1 MVRMSNM
8 RNVRKSSRRQVRS
21 CIAVL
26 LAVLCWSAPTAI
38 FAACKLGQM
47 VEFPVSMAG
56 SRPLITAKIND
67 QDVQFV
73 FDSGAFYSMISAA
86 SAAQLN
92 LKLTPAPLGLRVTG
106 LNGSV
111 NTSVANVKVLTL
123 GGLPIKN
130 VEFLVGGSDV
140 QGGSVG
146 LLGQNIFRIGDV
158 EYDLAKGVIR
168 LMRADGCSNALLAYW
183 VKATEPYSV
192 IKIDSVT
199 PLEPHTIST
208 AYINGA
214 EVRVL
219 FDTGAPTS
227 MLSLKAAARAGVKPD
242 SPGVVAAGR
251 SGGIGRS
258 TYQTY
263 IGPFASFKI
272 GEEEVRNTRL
282 RFGDMTLEDADMLL
296 GADFFLSHRIYV
308 ASSQRKLY
316 FTFNGGHVFNLSSG
330 TSPAPTPAA
339 EPAGDTRPAEQ
350 PKADEPVDAAAYSR
364 RGAAAAARRDYE
376 HALADLTRACEL
388 APDKPEYFYQRGL
401 AYRDSKQFAPAMA
414 DFNRALELNPDDLL
428 ALAARAGLR
437 MGDHDN
443 AGATADLD
451 AVDRNAPKEADV
463 RLFLAQGYEHLDL
476 LPRSVAQFD
485 LWIISHRDD
494 SRMASAL
501 NGRCWVKALLGEDLG
516 NALADCNGAL
526 KLTDKSSPSFGRILD
541 SRAFVRLRMGDYDK
555 SIADYDDSLKLGPKN
570 AWSLYG
576 RGIAKT
582 RKNRIAEGEADRAA
596 ATAIWAPVEEQ
607 FKRRG
612 IVP

>member
-1 MVRMSNM
+1 MG
-8 RNVRKSSRRQVRS
+8 NVLKTSARRVRS
-21 CIAVL
+21 CIALFAVL
-26 LAVLCWSAPTAI
+26 ILCWSAPTATL
-38 FAACKLGQM
+38 AACKLGKM

-56 SRPLITAKIND
+56 LRPLITAKIND
-67 QDVQFV
+67 RDVQFL

-86 SAAQLN
+86 GAAQLN
-92 LKLTPAPLGLRVTG
+92 LKLSPAPLGLRVTG

-123 GGLPIKN
+123 GGFPIKN

-146 LLGQNIFRIGDV
+146 LLGQNIIRIGDV

-168 LMRADGCSNALLAYW
+168 LMRADGCNNALLAYW
-183 VKATEPYSV
+183 VKEAEPYSV
-192 IKIDSVT
+192 IKIDSAT
-199 PLEPHTIST
+199 PLEPHTTST

-214 EVRVL
+214 EVRVV

-227 MLSLKAAARAGVKPD
+227 MLTLKAAARAGVKPD
-242 SPGVVAAGR
+242 SPGVVAAGY
-251 SGGIGRS
+251 SGGAGRS
-258 TYQTY
+258 TYKTY

-282 RFGDMTLEDADMLL
+282 RFGDMTLENADMLL

-316 FTFNGGHVFNLSSG
+316 FTFNGGHVFNLSAG
-330 TSPAPTPAA
+330 TAPTPAA
-339 EPAGDTRPAEQ
+339 EPAAGTPPTDQ

-364 RGAAAAARRDYE
+364 RGAAAAARRDFE
-376 HALADLTRACEL
+376 HAIADLTRACEL
-388 APDKPEYFYQRGL
+388 APDKSEYFYERGI
-401 AYRDSKQFAPAMA
+401 AYRESKQFAPAMS
-414 DFNRALELNPDDLL
+414 DFNRALELNPDDLS
-428 ALAARAGLR
+428 ALTARAALR
-437 MGDHDN
+437 MVSQDKT
-443 AGATADLD
+443 GATADLD
-451 AVDRNAPKEADV
+451 AVDRQAPKEADV

-476 LPRSVAQFD
+476 LSQSVAQYD

-494 SRMASAL
+494 ARMASAL
-501 NGRCWVKALLGEDLG
+501 NGRCWERALLGEDLG
-516 NALADCNGAL
+516 NALADCNAAL
-526 KLTDKSSPSFGRILD
+526 KLTDKSSLSFGRILD
-541 SRAFVRLRMGDYDK
+541 SRALVRLRLRDYDK
-555 SIADYDDSLKLGPKN
+555 SIADYDDSLKLIPKN

-576 RGIAKT
+576 RGVAKT
-582 RKNRIAEGEADRAA
+582 RKNRIAEGEADMAA

-612 IVP
+612 ITP

>member
-1 MVRMSNM
+1 MAWKDSMGNI
-8 RNVRKSSRRQVRS
+8 RKPSPRRVRS

-26 LAVLCWSAPTAI
+26 AVLCGAAPTATL
-38 FAACKLGQM
+38 AACKLGKM

-56 SRPLITAKIND
+56 LRPLITAKIND
-67 QDVQFV
+67 QDVQFL

-92 LKLTPAPLGLRVTG
+92 LKLSPAPLGLRVTG

-123 GGLPIKN
+123 GGFPIKN

-146 LLGQNIFRIGDV
+146 LLGQNFIRIGDV

-168 LMRADGCSNALLAYW
+168 LMHADGCSNALLAYW
-183 VKATEPYSV
+183 VKAGEPYSV

-208 AYINGA
+208 AYVNGA
-214 EVRVL
+214 EVRVT

-242 SPGVVAAGR
+242 SPGVVAAGY
-251 SGGIGRS
+251 SGGVGRS
-258 TYQTY
+258 SYKTY

-282 RFGDMTLEDADMLL
+282 RFGDMTLENADMLL

-330 TSPAPTPAA
+330 TAPTPAA
-339 EPAGDTRPAEQ
+339 EPAGGTPPADQ

-364 RGAAAAARRDYE
+364 RGAAAAARHDYE
-376 HALADLTRACEL
+376 NALADLTRACEL
-388 APDKPEYFYQRGL
+388 APDKSEYFYQRGV
-401 AYRDSKQFAPAMA
+401 AYRESQQFAPAMS
-414 DFNRALELNPDDLL
+414 DFNRALELNPDDLS
-428 ALAARAGLR
+428 ALTARAALR
-437 MGDHDN
+437 MGGHDN

-451 AVDRNAPKEADV
+451 AVDRHAPKEADV

-476 LPRSVAQFD
+476 LSRSVAQYD

-494 SRMASAL
+494 ARMALAL
-501 NGRCWVKALLGEDLG
+501 NGRCGERALFGEDLA
-516 NALADCNGAL
+516 NALGDCNAAL
-526 KLTDKSSPSFGRILD
+526 KLTDKSSPAFGRILD
-541 SRAFVRLRMGDYDK
+541 SRALVRLRMGDFDRA
-555 SIADYDDSLKLGPKN
+555 IADYDDSLKLIPKN

-582 RKNRIAEGEADRAA
+582 RKNRIAEGEADMAA

-612 IVP
+612 ISR

>member
-1 MVRMSNM
+1 MNSMG
-8 RNVRKSSRRQVRS
+8 NVLKTSARRVRS
-21 CIAVL
+21 CIALFAVL
-26 LAVLCWSAPTAI
+26 ILCWSAPTATL
-38 FAACKLGQM
+38 AACKLGKM

-56 SRPLITAKIND
+56 LRPLITAKIND
-67 QDVQFV
+67 RDVQFL

-92 LKLTPAPLGLRVTG
+92 LKLSPAPLGLRVTG

-123 GGLPIKN
+123 GGFPIKN

-146 LLGQNIFRIGDV
+146 LLGQNIIRIGDV

-168 LMRADGCSNALLAYW
+168 LMRADGCNNALLAYW
-183 VKATEPYSV
+183 VKEAEPYSV
-192 IKIDSVT
+192 IKIDSAT
-199 PLEPHTIST
+199 PLEPHTTST

-214 EVRVL
+214 EVRVV

-227 MLSLKAAARAGVKPD
+227 MLTLKAAARAGVKPD
-242 SPGVVAAGR
+242 SPGVVAAGY
-251 SGGIGRS
+251 SGGAGRS
-258 TYQTY
+258 TYKTY

-282 RFGDMTLEDADMLL
+282 RFGDMTLENADMLL

-316 FTFNGGHVFNLSSG
+316 FTFNGGHVFNLSAG
-330 TSPAPTPAA
+330 TAPTPAA
-339 EPAGDTRPAEQ
+339 EPAAGTPPTDQ

-364 RGAAAAARRDYE
+364 RGAAAAARRDFE
-376 HALADLTRACEL
+376 HAIADLTRACEL
-388 APDKPEYFYQRGL
+388 APDKSEYFYERGI
-401 AYRDSKQFAPAMA
+401 AYRESKQFAPAMS
-414 DFNRALELNPDDLL
+414 DFNRALELNPDDLS
-428 ALAARAGLR
+428 ALTARAALR
-437 MGDHDN
+437 MVSQDKT
-443 AGATADLD
+443 GATADLD
-451 AVDRNAPKEADV
+451 AVDRQAPKEADV

-476 LPRSVAQFD
+476 LSQSVAQYD

-494 SRMASAL
+494 ARMASAL
-501 NGRCWVKALLGEDLG
+501 NGRCWERALLGEDLG
-516 NALADCNGAL
+516 NALADCNAAL
-526 KLTDKSSPSFGRILD
+526 KLTDKSSLSFGRILD
-541 SRAFVRLRMGDYDK
+541 SRALVRLRLRDYDK
-555 SIADYDDSLKLGPKN
+555 SIADYDDSLKLIPKN

-576 RGIAKT
+576 RGVAKT
-582 RKNRIAEGEADRAA
+582 RKNRIAEGEADMAA

-612 IVP
+612 ITP

>member
-1 MVRMSNM
+1 MG
-8 RNVRKSSRRQVRS
+8 NVRKSSRRRVRS

-26 LAVLCWSAPTAI
+26 AVLYWWAPTAT
-38 FAACKLGQM
+38 FAACKLSKM
-47 VEFPVSMAG
+47 IEFPVDMAG
-56 SRPLITAKIND
+56 LRPLITAKIND
-67 QDVQFV
+67 QDVQFL

-92 LKLTPAPLGLRVTG
+92 LKLSPAPLSLRVMG
-106 LNGSV
+106 LNGAV

-123 GGLPIKN
+123 GSIPVKN

-146 LLGQNIFRIGDV
+146 ILGQNIIRIGDV

-168 LMRADGCSNALLAYW
+168 LMHADGCSNALLAYW

-192 IKIDSVT
+192 IKIDSAT
-199 PLEPHTIST
+199 PLEPHTAST

-214 EVRVL
+214 EVRVI

-242 SPGVVAAGR
+242 SPGVVAAGY

-258 TYQTY
+258 SYKAY

-282 RFGDMTLEDADMLL
+282 RFGDMTLENADMLL

-316 FTFNGGHVFNLSSG
+316 FTFNGGHVFNLSS
-330 TSPAPTPAA
+330 
-339 EPAGDTRPAEQ
+339 PAGDAPPADQ

-388 APDKPEYFYQRGL
+388 APDQPEYFYQRGV

-414 DFNRALELNPDDLL
+414 DFDRALELNPDDLL
-428 ALAARAGLR
+428 ALTARAGLR
-437 MGDHDN
+437 IGGHDN

-451 AVDRNAPKEADV
+451 AVDRNAPKQADV
-463 RLFLAQGYEHLDL
+463 RLFLAQGYQHLDL
-476 LPRSVAQFD
+476 LSRSMEQYD

-494 SRMASAL
+494 GRMASAL
-501 NGRCWVKALLGEDLG
+501 NSRCWERALLGQDLTS
-516 NALADCNGAL
+516 ALADCNGAL
-526 KLTDKSSPSFGRILD
+526 KLTDKSSPSFGGILD
-541 SRAFVRLRMGDYDK
+541 SRALVRLRMGDFDK
-555 SIADYDDSLKLGPKN
+555 SIADYDDSLTLIPKN

-576 RGIAKT
+576 RGIAKI
-582 RKNRIAEGEADRAA
+582 RKHRIAEGEADMAA
-596 ATAIWAPVEEQ
+596 AKAIWAPVEEQ

-612 IVP
+612 ITP